1 MRSQQPRRRRR
12 LPMSWL
18 DICDAGNAHR
28 LGNKRSSS
36 PSIVTIVKHVTPPLW
51 AAATVCLQGNTKK
64 RWLPPP
70 QVLHAWMFL
79 RVNKGVLLNAS
90 SFSVCLHRRSYTL
103 LLNKRTAWDAI
114 QKKKKSAW
122 INLGWLYNAAG
133 CASSTCDPSSP
144 VANPKRGRQFYTLS
158 FRTQHDW
165 F

>member
-1 MRSQQPRRRRR
+1 MRSQQQRRRR

-64 RWLPPP
+64 QWLPPPP
-70 QVLHAWMFL
+70 QVLHAWMLL

-90 SFSVCLHRRSYTL
+90 SFSVCLHWRSYTL